1 MTQIQPDVALSPDA
15 VTQTTFNQVYA
26 DLRRRA
32 RKLLASHQTSSLNT
46 TALVHEA
53 YLKFGRSPRAAG
65 NTLHFFNAASMAMR
79 QVIVDHARYLNARK
93 RSAEVVVTLGDHV
106 NEESVVTAGE
116 TIRLDDALE
125 ALRTQDASLAQV
137 VDLHFFAG
145 LGFSEIAALRRV
157 SLSTIEREWRA
168 ARALLYR
175 DMAE

>member
-1 MTQIQPDVALSPDA
+1 MTQLQPDVALSRDSAAQA
-15 VTQTTFNQVYA
+15 VFNKVYA

-32 RKLLASHQTSSLNT
+32 RKLLADHQTSSLNT

-53 YLKFGRSPRAAG
+53 FLKFGRSPQSSG
-65 NTLHFFNAASMAMR
+65 NALHFFNAASIAMR

-93 RSAEVVVTLGDHV
+93 RSADVVVTLGEHV
-106 NEESVVTAGE
+106 NEESVATAGE
-116 TIRLDDALE
+116 TIRLNDALE
-125 ALRTQDASLAQV
+125 ALRERDASLAQV

-145 LGFSEIAALRRV
+145 LGFSEIAALRGV